1 MGGDVKISGMVNARN
16 ANNIQVD
23 TEAELDGINIDSL
36 FFVFENFNQNFLVDK
51 NLKGQI
57 YANISTEMSFNDKL
71 VLNSDR
77 LISDVTVSIKNG
89 ELNDFEPM
97 KMLAKYVSDESD
109 LARLKFSEL
118 NNDIHIENKVIYLP
132 QMEVSSNITTIN
144 LSGTH
149 TFNQDIDYR
158 VIAPLKRKKIS
169 DKDEAFGAIEDDGE
183 GGAKIYLRIK
193 GTTSD
198 YKVTYDIQEV
208 RKKII
213 ADLKNEV
220 KELKTAF
227 RDKGKKKK
235 KVVELNS
242 DEYFD
247 WDNKKKN

>member
-1 MGGDVKISGMVNARN
+1 
-16 ANNIQVD
+16 
-23 TEAELDGINIDSL
+23 
-36 FFVFENFNQNFLVDK
+36 
-51 NLKGQI
+51 
-57 YANISTEMSFNDKL
+57 
-71 VLNSDR
+71 
-77 LISDVTVSIKNG
+77 
-89 ELNDFEPM
+89 
-97 KMLAKYVSDESD
+97 
-109 LARLKFSEL
+109 
-118 NNDIHIENKVIYLP
+118 
-132 QMEVSSNITTIN
+132 MEVSSNITTIN

-169 DKDEAFGAIEDDGE
+169 DKDEVFGAIEDDGE

-198 YKVTYDIQEV
+198 YKITYDIQEV